1 MGLRNHSSRPVV
13 DCSAVP
19 SRTVQSE
26 KQACDINWIV
36 AQYRRTGNIAH
47 LARGV
52 PQFVDVSE
60 VGDFRSVLDQVRQ
73 TEEWFMRLPSGV
85 RTKFDNRVENLMDAL
100 ADRSRWKELEDV
112 GLVPTKVLEEKAADA
127 AGAHGST

>member
-1 MGLRNHSSRPVV
+1 MGLRNKSARPVV
-13 DCSAVP
+13 DCSTVA

-52 PQFVDVSE
+52 PQFLDVSE
-60 VGDFRSVLDQVRQ
+60 VGDFRSVVDQVRQ
-73 TEEWFMRLPSGV
+73 TEEWFMGLPSGV

-100 ADRSRWKELEDV
+100 ADSSRWKELEDV
-112 GLVPTKVLEEKAADA
+112 GLVPTKVLEQKAAEA
-127 AGAHGST
+127 AGAHAST